1 MTVDILILTDSRE
14 QRRSQKK
21 YWYSMKCDLNGELKK
36 TEGTGQID
44 GTYHQATLAA
54 LISAMRRLK
63 RPADVC
69 IHTQDR
75 YVRSAIA
82 EACRSGQKTDLWQQA
97 GGSWRI
103 GRSGRRYGDIQ
114 RGTESQR
121 QGEGRKAPT
130 RANTR
135 QHAPKRTNTL

>member
-54 LISAMRRLK
+54 LISAMSRLK

-75 YVRSAIA
+75 YVQSAITGSLPKWA
-82 EACRSGQKTDLWQQA
+82 ENGFMAA
-97 GGSWRI
+97 GGRELANRKEWEEVWRYSK
-103 GRSGRRYGDIQ
+103 GHRV
-114 RGTESQR
+114 TA
-121 QGEGRKAPT
+121 EG
-130 RANTR
+130 
-135 QHAPKRTNTL
+135 